1 MHLITTLC
9 LFSLAIVQANPL
21 DVSIKNLEGKPA
33 KLADHSG
40 SKATV
45 VVFMQFECPISS
57 EYSTELARLANLYA
71 SKGVNFIGVIPNS
84 DEDAALKKEAREYK
98 IGFPVLHDA
107 KLALVE
113 ALGAKITP
121 EVFLLDPKGMIV
133 YSGRVDDS
141 WTERLRRNA
150 APKKKD
156 LIDALDSYLANKAPA
171 VKKTEAVG
179 CPISRPLPK
188 VAQGKVT
195 YHRDIAPIIQEK
207 CQACHR
213 SGEVAPFTL
222 TSFNDAVR
230 WKDLLVEVVEKKQ
243 MPPWLP
249 SGGLHY
255 RGERRMSDDEIS
267 LLRNWVKEGCP
278 EGDFAQAP
286 LPKRFTEGW
295 QLGEPDLILE
305 APEEMLLAATGKDLF
320 RCLVLPTNLKE
331 DKVVVAYELR
341 PGNRRVVHHTLHYLD
356 TQGRAS
362 KMEANW
368 KEKNGVGETKGDRGP
383 GYTSAMG
390 VGFSPSGEMGGW
402 APGIS
407 PKFLPEGIGYFL
419 PKGSD
424 FVVQI
429 HYHRTGKEEK
439 DRTRVGLYFAKKP
452 AKRYVQPLVIPG
464 QFLVIPANKPD
475 FTIRNTVWLAQEVLM
490 HSVDPHMHLIGKKF
504 VMNITPP
511 GGKTFEAI
519 RIDDW
524 DYNWQE
530 IYFLKEPMR
539 LKEGTKIEIEAVYD
553 NTNNNPHN
561 PSNPPKW
568 VKFGEQTTDEM
579 CFMFMGITTDDNS
592 RVAVRRAENGP
603 VSKRAG
609 KIGPAKQPD

>member
-1 MHLITTLC
+1 MQSIATFCLIS
-9 LFSLAIVQANPL
+9 FALAQAGPL
-21 DVSIKNLEGKPA
+21 EVSIKSLEGKPA
-33 KLADHSG
+33 KLSDHAG

-57 EYSTELARLANLYA
+57 EYSTELSRLSSLYN

-84 DEDAALKKEAREYK
+84 DSDEMLKKDARDYK
-98 IGFPVLHDA
+98 IIFPVLHDG
-107 KLALVE
+107 KLELADS
-113 ALGAKITP
+113 LGAKITP
-121 EVFLLDPKGMIV
+121 EVFLLDIKGTVI

-141 WTERLRRNA
+141 WTERLRRNV
-150 APKKKD
+150 APKKRD
-156 LIDALDSYLANKAPA
+156 LAWAIESHLDGKSPE

-179 CPISRPLPK
+179 CPISRPLPRVSK
-188 VAQGKVT
+188 GKVT

-222 TSFNDAVR
+222 ASFNDAVR

-255 RGERRMSDDEIS
+255 RGERRLNDAEIA
-267 LLRNWVKEGCP
+267 LIRDWVKGGCAEG
-278 EGDFAQAP
+278 EFADAP

-305 APEEMLLAATGKDLF
+305 APEEMVLAPTGKDLF
-320 RCLVLPTNLKE
+320 RCLVLPTNLTE

-341 PGNRRVVHHTLHYLD
+341 PGNRRVVHHTLHFLD
-356 TQGRAS
+356 TQGRGRNL
-362 KMEANW
+362 EADW
-368 KEKNGVGETKGDRGP
+368 KKKNGAGETKGDSGP
-383 GYTSAMG
+383 GYTSPMG
-390 VGFSPSGEMGGW
+390 VGFAPSGEMGGW

-407 PKFLPEGIGYFL
+407 PKFLPDNIGYFL

-424 FVVQI
+424 FIVQV
-429 HYHRTGKEEK
+429 HYHRTGREEK

-452 AKRYVQPLVIPG
+452 AQRYVQPLVIPG

-475 FTIRNTVWLAQEVLM
+475 FTVRNTIWLGQDVLM
-490 HSVDPHMHLIGKKF
+490 HSVDPHMHLIGRKF
-504 VMNITPP
+504 VMTITPP
-511 GGKTFEAI
+511 DAKPFEAI
-519 RIDDW
+519 RIDEW

-539 LKEGTKIEIEAVYD
+539 LKEGTKIEIEAVFD
-553 NTNNNPHN
+553 NTSNNPHN
-561 PSNPPKW
+561 PSIPPKW

-579 CFMFMGITTDDNS
+579 CFMFVGVTTDDNS
-592 RVAVRRAENGP
+592 RVAVRKSENGP
-603 VSKRAG
+603 INKRPG
-609 KIGPAKQPD
+609 TIGPKKQP

>member
-1 MHLITTLC
+1 MHSITTLC
-9 LFSLAIVQANPL
+9 LLSFAMMQANPL
-21 DVSIKNLEGKPA
+21 EVSIKNLNGKAA
-33 KLADHSG
+33 KLADHAG

-57 EYSTELARLANLYA
+57 EYSTELARLATLYG

-84 DEDAALKKEAREYK
+84 DEDAELKKDAREYK

-107 KLALVE
+107 KLILVD

-121 EVFLLDPKGMIV
+121 EVFLLDSKGAVV

-141 WTERLRRNA
+141 WTERLRRNV

-156 LIDALDSYLANKAPA
+156 LIDAIESYLANKAPEI
-171 VKKTEAVG
+171 KKTDAVG

-188 VAQGKVT
+188 VAEGKVT
-195 YHRDIAPIIQEK
+195 YHRDIAPLIQEK

-213 SGEVAPFTL
+213 PGEVAPFSL

-255 RGERRMSDDEIS
+255 RGERRMSDAEIS

-511 GGKTFEAI
+511 GEKTFEAI

-592 RVAVRRAENGP
+592 RVAVRRVENGP

-609 KIGPAKQPD
+609 KIGPTKQPD